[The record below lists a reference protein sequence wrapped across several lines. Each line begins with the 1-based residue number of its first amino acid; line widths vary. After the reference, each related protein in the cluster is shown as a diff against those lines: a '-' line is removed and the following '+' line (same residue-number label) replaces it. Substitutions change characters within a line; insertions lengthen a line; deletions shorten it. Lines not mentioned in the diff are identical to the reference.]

1 MLSPQSAATFTE
13 GSGKPIQ
20 PTIDY
25 VLPEPERQPEL
36 AVHFTEIQL
45 TSPQPEVSTPS
56 GLASAPAREPSQ
68 HQVKSAGGPE
78 GPVQPHVSPAGGSK
92 GPVQPSANAGGSV
105 GLVQPSV
112 PPSTPPD
119 PSPSGPCKSS
129 ITRLAAAY
137 QHHTVSGNFS
147 GHLWCHRQP
156 PEPPSPLLFVQPA
169 SGAVLLW
176 TLVLSAVGSTFGME
190 ASWTL
195 VLLTSGSTSRTILF

>member
-20 PTIDY
+20 PTIDC
-25 VLPEPERQPEL
+25 VLLEPERQPEL
-36 AVHFTEIQL
+36 AVRFTEIQL
-45 TSPQPEVSTPS
+45 TLPQPEVSTPS

-119 PSPSGPCKSS
+119 PSPSGPRPAPHGW
-129 ITRLAAAY
+129 RLRTSNAWSVATFQAICGVIDSLLSLRRRCFLRS
-137 QHHTVSGNFS
+137 QPQEQFCFGLLCCQPSG
-147 GHLWCHRQP
+147 R
-156 PEPPSPLLFVQPA
+156 PL
-169 SGAVLLW
+169 
-176 TLVLSAVGSTFGME
+176 E
-190 ASWTL
+190 
-195 VLLTSGSTSRTILF
+195 LLTSGSTSRTILF